1 MNAKRNIH
9 VYSEIG
15 DLKTVLLHRP
25 GEEIENLI
33 PAYME
38 TLLFDDIP
46 YLKVAQE
53 EHDIFANTLRNND
66 VEVLYL
72 EDLAAEVIQ
81 NKEIREKFI
90 EEAIEESGTK
100 NKEYVE
106 NIKKYLE
113 SMKEKDLV
121 CKIMAGRSHEN

>member
-53 EHDIFANTLRNND
+53 EHDIFANTLRNNG

-106 NIKKYLE
+106 NIKK
-113 SMKEKDLV
+113 
-121 CKIMAGRSHEN
+121 IFRIHERKRLSL

>member
-1 MNAKRNIH
+1 MNTKRNIH

-15 DLKTVLLHRP
+15 DLRTVLLHRP

-53 EHDIFANTLRNND
+53 EHDIFADTLRNNG

-90 EEAIEESGTK
+90 EEAIKESGTTDK
-100 NKEYVE
+100 TYVE
-106 NIKKYLE
+106 KIKNI
-113 SMKEKDLV
+113 
-121 CKIMAGRSHEN
+121 

>member
-1 MNAKRNIH
+1 MNTKRNIH

-53 EHDIFANTLRNND
+53 EHDIFANTLRNNG

-90 EEAIEESGTK
+90 EEAIKESGTTDK
-100 NKEYVE
+100 TYVE
-106 NIKKYLE
+106 KIKKYLE

-121 CKIMAGRSHEN
+121 CKIMAGLRKKS

>member
-1 MNAKRNIH
+1 MNTKRNIH

-15 DLKTVLLHRP
+15 DLRTVLLHRP

-53 EHDIFANTLRNND
+53 EHDIFADTLRNNG

-90 EEAIEESGTK
+90 EEAIKESGTTDK
-100 NKEYVE
+100 TYVE
-106 NIKKYLE
+106 KIKKYLE
-113 SMKEKDLV
+113 AMKEKDLV
-121 CKIMAGRSHEN
+121 CKIMAGLRKKS